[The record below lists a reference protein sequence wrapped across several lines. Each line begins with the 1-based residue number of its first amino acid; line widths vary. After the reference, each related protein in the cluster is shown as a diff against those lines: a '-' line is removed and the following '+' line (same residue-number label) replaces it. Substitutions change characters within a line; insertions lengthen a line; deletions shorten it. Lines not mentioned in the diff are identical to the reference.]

1 MTEPVRAPDV
11 FSQGIDVADGFV
23 RRMKEELERS
33 RDVLRPDELDEYRQA
48 LTAYESLAAE
58 ARED

>member
-1 MTEPVRAPDV
+1 VTEPVRVPDV
-11 FSQGIDVADGFV
+11 FSQGIVVADGFV

-48 LTAYESLAAE
+48 LPAYESLAAE
-58 ARED
+58 AREV